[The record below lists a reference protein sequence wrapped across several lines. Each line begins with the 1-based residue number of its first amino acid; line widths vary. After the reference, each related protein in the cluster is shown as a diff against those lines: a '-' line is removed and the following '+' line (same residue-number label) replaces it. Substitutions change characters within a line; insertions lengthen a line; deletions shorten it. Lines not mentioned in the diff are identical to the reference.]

1 MCAVRPV
8 DPVDVIPSLSSF
20 CCGVSSLIRRS
31 AVRIKPSARPRV
43 AEALQPGKANSYPE
57 YGCVSV
63 RPVLCLLL
71 GSPNGREVAMLLCWW
86 DLLKICPLGYWAKLF
101 IERCLKVLRYVG
113 MLGDAGQAVW
123 LSTLH
128 CRNGA
133 VEKQPGERIELP
145 PSVALQRP
153 LLTKPGKRKM

>member
-1 MCAVRPV
+1 
-8 DPVDVIPSLSSF
+8 
-20 CCGVSSLIRRS
+20 
-31 AVRIKPSARPRV
+31 
-43 AEALQPGKANSYPE
+43 
-57 YGCVSV
+57 
-63 RPVLCLLL
+63 
-71 GSPNGREVAMLLCWW
+71 
-86 DLLKICPLGYWAKLF
+86 
-101 IERCLKVLRYVG
+101 